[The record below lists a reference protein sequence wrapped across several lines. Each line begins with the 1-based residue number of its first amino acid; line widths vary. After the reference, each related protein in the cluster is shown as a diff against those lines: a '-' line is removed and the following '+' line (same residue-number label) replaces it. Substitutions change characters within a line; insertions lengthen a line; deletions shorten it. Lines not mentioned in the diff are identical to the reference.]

1 MISDTINK
9 QIAKALK
16 KQDKLR
22 VSVLRMLSSALN
34 YKRIERQHDLS
45 EEDEIAVVKAEA
57 KKRKD
62 VIKIYKKLQNSKTPD
77 SKIEENIIREEGELK
92 ILREY
97 LPEEMSDEEIS
108 KLVESAITEAGA
120 KAMSEMGR
128 VIGIVMG
135 KAKGRADGARV
146 SVLVRSKLT

>member
-62 VIKIYKKLQNSKTPD
+62 VIEIYEKVQDKEQVQEKL
-77 SKIEENIIREEGELK
+77 ERENEELK
-92 ILREY
+92 ILKEY

-108 KLVESAITEAGA
+108 KLVEFAITETGA
-120 KAMSEMGR
+120 KAISEMGR
-128 VIGIVMG
+128 VIGVVMG
-135 KAKGRADGARV
+135 KARGRADGKKVAQ
-146 SVLVRSKLT
+146 LVRSKLS

>member
-1 MISDTINK
+1 MISDTIN
-9 QIAKALK
+9 QEIAKALK

-34 YKRIERQHDLS
+34 YKKIERQHDLS

-62 VIKIYKKLQNSKTPD
+62 VIEIYKKLQNSKTPD

-108 KLVESAITEAGA
+108 KLVESAITETGA
-120 KAMSEMGR
+120 KTISEMGR
-128 VIGIVMG
+128 VIGVVMG
-135 KAKGRADGARV
+135 KAKGNADGARV
-146 SVLVRSKLT
+146 SALVKSKLT

>member
-9 QIAKALK
+9 EIAEALK

-34 YKRIERQHDLS
+34 YKRIEKQHDLS
-45 EEDEIAVVKAEA
+45 KEDEIAVVKAEA

-62 VIKIYKKLQNSKTPD
+62 VIEIYEKVQEKEQVQEKL
-77 SKIEENIIREEGELK
+77 EREKEELK
-92 ILREY
+92 ILKEY

-108 KLVESAITEAGA
+108 KLVESAITETGA
-120 KAMSEMGR
+120 KAISEMGR
-128 VIGIVMG
+128 VIGVVMG
-135 KAKGRADGARV
+135 KAKGRADGAKV
-146 SVLVRSKLT
+146 AKLVKEKLT